1 MSYVRALEIIE
12 EVFNGKRDAMSCLFT
27 FAKADP
33 IAFTRA
39 IDTPVL
45 AKQESQWVREAIGLI
60 SVGGM
65 VGAIKKTREAHKCG
79 LKEAKDLCDAARER
93 LNLCDPAGAEDLLL
107 AGPVAPGAFTPAPVK
122 LEGGQVN
129 LDNPWI
135 DPWIDDV
142 HKQINLGELLRE
154 KLKGAEI

>member
-12 EVFNGKRDAMSCLFT
+12 EVFQGKRDAMSCLFT

-45 AKQESQWVREAIGLI
+45 AQPEGQWVREAVALLSAGNI
-60 SVGGM
+60 

-93 LNLCDPAGAEDLLL
+93 LRLTDPAGAEDLLL
-107 AGPVAPGAFTPAPVK
+107 AGPGARPQFTPAPVK

-142 HKQINLGELLRE
+142 QKQTLGELLRG
-154 KLKGAEI
+154 KLKEAEI

>member
-33 IAFTRA
+33 IAFARA

-45 AKQESQWVREAIGLI
+45 AQQGGQWVREAISMI
-60 SVGGM
+60 AANNM
-65 VGAIKKTREAHKCG
+65 VAAIKKTREVHKCG

-93 LNLCDPAGAEDLLL
+93 LRLFDPAGAEDLLL
-107 AGPVAPGAFTPAPVK
+107 AGPPGPSPA
-122 LEGGQVN
+122 Q
-129 LDNPWI
+129 
-135 DPWIDDV
+135 PWIDDV
-142 HKQINLGELLRE
+142 HKQINLDKLLQE

>member
-45 AKQESQWVREAIGLI
+45 AQPEGQWVREAVALLSAGNI
-60 SVGGM
+60 

-93 LNLCDPAGAEDLLL
+93 LRLTDPAGAEDLLL
-107 AGPVAPGAFTPAPVK
+107 AGPIAPGAFTPAPVK
-122 LEGGQVN
+122 REGEE
-129 LDNPWI
+129 LPPPWFVE
-135 DPWIDDV
+135 WKE
-142 HKQINLGELLRE
+142 KQHEPQ
-154 KLKGAEI
+154 

>member
-1 MSYVRALEIIE
+1 MSHIRCLEIIE
-12 EVFNGKRDAMSCLFT
+12 EVFQGKRDAMSCLFT
-27 FAKADP
+27 FAKANP
-33 IAFTRA
+33 IEFARA

-45 AKQESQWVREAIGLI
+45 AQQEGQWVREAIGLI
-60 SVGGM
+60 SAGNM
-65 VGAIKKTREAHKCG
+65 AGAIKKTREVHKCG

-93 LNLCDPAGAEDLLL
+93 LSLTDPAGAEDLLL
-107 AGPVAPGAFTPAPVK
+107 AGPGARPQFTPAPVK

-135 DPWIDDV
+135 DPWIDGV
-142 HKQINLGELLRE
+142 HKQKLGELLRE

>member
-1 MSYVRALEIIE
+1 MSHIRCLEIIE

-33 IAFTRA
+33 IAFARA

-45 AKQESQWVREAIGLI
+45 AQPEGQWVREAVALLSAGNI
-60 SVGGM
+60 

-122 LEGGQVN
+122 REGERINWDG
-129 LDNPWI
+129 PW
-135 DPWIDDV
+135 PDDA
-142 HKQINLGELLRE
+142 HKRELLRE
-154 KLKGAEI
+154 RLKGAEI